1 MRAMLDS
8 VVIHLYVLIHVT
20 PPSQRIT
27 RCRTLS
33 TDTWTQRQTK
43 KPLREKYGVVH
54 YWIRTVNG
62 DKGFGGRV
70 NHE

>member
-1 MRAMLDS
+1 MNSTCNATVPTNHQMSNFEYRYLDS
-8 VVIHLYVLIHVT
+8 EANKK
-20 PPSQRIT
+20 
-27 RCRTLS
+27 TL
-33 TDTWTQRQTK
+33 TGK
-43 KPLREKYGVVH
+43 KIGVVH

>member
-1 MRAMLDS
+1 MSNFEYRYMDS
-8 VVIHLYVLIHVT
+8 EANKK
-20 PPSQRIT
+20 
-27 RCRTLS
+27 TL
-33 TDTWTQRQTK
+33 TGK
-43 KPLREKYGVVH
+43 KYGVVH